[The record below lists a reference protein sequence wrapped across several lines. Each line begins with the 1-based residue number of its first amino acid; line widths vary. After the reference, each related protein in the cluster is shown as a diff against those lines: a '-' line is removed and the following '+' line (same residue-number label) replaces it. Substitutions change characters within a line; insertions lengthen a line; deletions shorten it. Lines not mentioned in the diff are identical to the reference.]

1 MESKTTI
8 KEKPIFKV
16 NLFYFLTLVWAITVQ
31 FLPLNENLYQYIAFL
46 IPAIIYLVIN
56 RGSAKKILKLNP
68 LNKQSLLLIPVI
80 WIFMLPLSIF
90 VITIYNSYF
99 GSTLADL
106 VTEETSNTA
115 LGMFLFTALT
125 PAVLEEI
132 IMRGIVLEG
141 YSKKRRFI
149 AAIING
155 LMFGMLHLN
164 SFQFSHTFF
173 AGIIASY
180 LVYSTNSIFSSMLI
194 HFINNGF
201 PLFMDLIMPP
211 SDTGPEPVGEINLL
225 LLGIAVVVCLFIV
238 YLLIN
243 KLANINNINLKEE
256 REELSDEKIFN
267 WPLIISLLIFLLF
280 SLLLS
285 FTLKTM

>member
-1 MESKTTI
+1 MESKAI
-8 KEKPIFKV
+8 SKERPIYKV
-16 NLFYFLTLVWAITVQ
+16 NLFYFLTLIWAIMVQ
-31 FLPLNENLYQYIAFL
+31 FLPFNENLYQYIAFL
-46 IPAIIYLVIN
+46 IPIIIYLVIN
-56 RGSAKKILKLNP
+56 RKSAKKILKLNP
-68 LNKQSLLLIPVI
+68 LNKKSLLLIPVI
-80 WIFMLPLSIF
+80 WIFMLPLSMF
-90 VITIYNSYF
+90 VITIYTSYF
-99 GSTLADL
+99 GSTLAEL

-115 LGMFLFTALT
+115 FGILLFTALT

-132 IMRGIVLEG
+132 LMRGIVLEG
-141 YSKKRRFI
+141 YSKKRRLI

-173 AGIIASY
+173 AGIVASY

-201 PLFMDLIMPP
+201 PLFMDLIMPT
-211 SDTGPEPVGEINLL
+211 SDAGPEAIGETNLL
-225 LLGIAVVVCLFIV
+225 LLGIAVVICLFIV
-238 YLLIN
+238 YLLMH
-243 KLANINNINLKEE
+243 KLAEVNNISLKEE

-267 WPLIISLLIFLLF
+267 WPLIISIFIFLLF

-285 FTLKTM
+285 FSLKTM